1 MDNANV
7 ILIVDDN
14 PVERELLRGLL
25 APLAGRIELAPD
37 GTMALAAAA
46 AQPPDLVL
54 LDVMMPAPDG
64 YEVCRRMRQDSAL
77 ADVPILMITSLED
90 RKACLAGLEAG
101 ADDWL
106 TIPFDAEALLAKVRT
121 ILRLNRHRRLSLE
134 KGRFERLV
142 ELSPNGILIVDT
154 DGRIR
159 FCNSAYLKMLQLDA
173 AAKVMDRPL
182 YDFIEA
188 DHVAAC
194 RLCFDRLCRDP
205 RQTERIELSF
215 IQQGGRAIPVEIDA
229 GLLPWDGHDMI
240 QIIARDLSER
250 RALENQLLQAQKLEI
265 IGRLAGGVAHD
276 FNNLLS
282 VINGYSE
289 LVLAE
294 LPLESPL
301 RETMTD
307 IRKAGERA
315 AGLTHQLLAFSRKQ
329 IMKMQVINLTDIVRE
344 MEKLLRRLI
353 GEDIEL
359 TTTFEPRP
367 CLVKADPQQLGQV
380 IMNLAVNARDA
391 MPHGG
396 RLMIEIATVELDAA
410 TTGNHPEISPGRY
423 IMLAISDTGI
433 GMTDEI
439 KTHIFEPFFTT
450 KKEGKGTGL
459 GLSTVYGII
468 KQSGGHILV
477 YSEPAHGTAFKIY
490 FPCVAETADGN
501 ASESVA
507 RATARGTETVL
518 LVEDDEGV
526 RKVIGGVLRASG
538 YRVLEAADGDEALAW
553 CEPRHGP
560 IHLVVT
566 DLIMP
571 LMSGRQLS
579 EILAGL
585 RPDLKILF
593 ISGYPDHSVVERGMV
608 SARAHFLQ
616 KPFTPEQLARKVRE
630 ILDGNP

>member
-215 IQQGGRAIPVEIDA
+215 IQQGGRAIPVEIAA

>member
-90 RKACLAGLEAG
+90 RKACLAGLEAC

-608 SARAHFLQ
+608 SARDHFLQ

>member
-608 SARAHFLQ
+608 SARDHFLQ

>member
-1 MDNANV
+1 
-7 ILIVDDN
+7 
-14 PVERELLRGLL
+14 
-25 APLAGRIELAPD
+25 
-37 GTMALAAAA
+37 
-46 AQPPDLVL
+46 
-54 LDVMMPAPDG
+54 
-64 YEVCRRMRQDSAL
+64 
-77 ADVPILMITSLED
+77 
-90 RKACLAGLEAG
+90 
-101 ADDWL
+101 
-106 TIPFDAEALLAKVRT
+106 
-121 ILRLNRHRRLSLE
+121 
-134 KGRFERLV
+134 
-142 ELSPNGILIVDT
+142 
-154 DGRIR
+154 
-159 FCNSAYLKMLQLDA
+159 
-173 AAKVMDRPL
+173 
-182 YDFIEA
+182 
-188 DHVAAC
+188 
-194 RLCFDRLCRDP
+194 
-205 RQTERIELSF
+205 
-215 IQQGGRAIPVEIDA
+215 
-229 GLLPWDGHDMI
+229 
-240 QIIARDLSER
+240 
-250 RALENQLLQAQKLEI
+250 
-265 IGRLAGGVAHD
+265 
-276 FNNLLS
+276 
-282 VINGYSE
+282 
-289 LVLAE
+289 
-294 LPLESPL
+294 
-301 RETMTD
+301 
-307 IRKAGERA
+307 
-315 AGLTHQLLAFSRKQ
+315 
-329 IMKMQVINLTDIVRE
+329 
-344 MEKLLRRLI
+344 
-353 GEDIEL
+353 
-359 TTTFEPRP
+359 
-367 CLVKADPQQLGQV
+367 
-380 IMNLAVNARDA
+380 MNLAGNARDA

-608 SARAHFLQ
+608 SARDHFLQ